1 MNKLLSYRPPRI
13 AILLL
18 IISLGLWYSSPP
30 NTLLYMPYNLL
41 ASICI
46 VLGFAGMITA
56 WLQFKKSN
64 TAVRP
69 TAETSRIIKNGMYRY
84 SRNPMYLGMFLILL
98 GASFIMGTLPSM
110 VAPAVFFL
118 IIDKIFIPYEEDKL
132 LSSFGDTYNEYMMAT
147 RRWL

>member
-1 MNKLLSYRPPRI
+1 MII
-13 AILLL
+13 AR
-18 IISLGLWYSSPP
+18 
-30 NTLLYMPYNLL
+30 
-41 ASICI
+41 
-46 VLGFAGMITA
+46 
-56 WLQFKKSN
+56 LQFKKSD

-98 GASFIMGTLPSM
+98 GTSFIMGTMPSM
-110 VAPAVFFL
+110 LAPAVFFL

-132 LSSFGDTYNEYMMAT
+132 LSSFGDTFNEYMMAT

>member
-1 MNKLLSYRPPRI
+1 MNKLLTYRPPRI
-13 AILLL
+13 AIFLLM
-18 IISLGLWYSSPP
+18 ISLGLWYFSPP
-30 NTLLYMPYNLL
+30 NTLLYMPYKLV

-46 VLGFAGMITA
+46 IAGFAGMILA
-56 WLQFKKSN
+56 WLQFKRYDA
-64 TAVRP
+64 AVCP
-69 TAETSRIIKNGMYRY
+69 IAETSRIIMNGMYRY

-118 IIDKIFIPYEEDKL
+118 IIDKFFIPYEEEKL
-132 LSSFGDTYNEYMMAT
+132 LLSFGDSYNEYMMGT